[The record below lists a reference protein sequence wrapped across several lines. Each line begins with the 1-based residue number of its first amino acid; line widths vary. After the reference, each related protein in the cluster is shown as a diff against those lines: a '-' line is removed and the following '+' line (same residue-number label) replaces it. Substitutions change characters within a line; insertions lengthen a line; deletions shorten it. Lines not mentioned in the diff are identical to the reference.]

1 MARNN
6 KQRPPRSNTS
16 KKNSKDKTVRIP
28 FHKKINGFILWLA
41 ATGLLAFL
49 GNYIFDFLTGD
60 VQVKYVKSSGRNYEF
75 NLTNKSSTDQVI
87 EQFRIVPDLTQKV
100 IYRITKDVTGVF
112 TKNGVS
118 IPGGNT
124 SSMPAYEYK
133 EMNGYILDARSEV
146 NFLVPPLVA
155 RDYAEPEYAVVFAEY
170 KTKSN
175 NKYMEKL
182 ESVLIKLNVRDGVK
196 RQKYLIVNNFW
207 TPISNDNLVD
217 AIRIACRDD
226 DLFARSD
233 ECRDYINN

>member
-1 MARNN
+1 
-6 KQRPPRSNTS
+6 
-16 KKNSKDKTVRIP
+16 
-28 FHKKINGFILWLA
+28 
-41 ATGLLAFL
+41 
-49 GNYIFDFLTGD
+49 
-60 VQVKYVKSSGRNYEF
+60 
-75 NLTNKSSTDQVI
+75 
-87 EQFRIVPDLTQKV
+87 
-100 IYRITKDVTGVF
+100 
-112 TKNGVS
+112 
-118 IPGGNT
+118 
-124 SSMPAYEYK
+124 PAYEYK

-233 ECRDYINN
+233 ECRNYINN